1 MPNSQRF
8 EFHLKGKV
16 PSERA
21 DALKA
26 VLDAAVSGAIAG
38 GELGPAATLI
48 LNLWHLLDIPT
59 AVAAP
64 SVYETGPGNDVI
76 LTPPAYTPEDEIE
89 YFLMYSDDSGTTW
102 TDVGYTPSPSTP
114 ITHTNGYNS
123 GRIYSIFAD
132 DVAGTATTALA

>member
-26 VLDAAVSGAIAG
+26 VIDAAVAGATSGA
-38 GELGPAATLI
+38 ELGGGATLL
-48 LNLWHLLDIPT
+48 LNLWHLLSIPI
-59 AVAAP
+59 AVDAP
-64 SVYETGPGNDVI
+64 TVYETGPGNDVI
-76 LTPPAYTPEDEIE
+76 LTPPDFTPEEEIE
-89 YFLMYSDDSGTTW
+89 YFLMFSDDSGSTW

-114 ITHTNGYNS
+114 VTHTNGYNS
-123 GRIYSIFAD
+123 GRIYCIFAD
-132 DVAGTATTALA
+132 DVQGETTSPLT